1 MRKHK
6 VLLVLVSLAAMLL
19 LLPGSFLRA
28 EGTEEARKAGWEEST
43 PGRWNSLPER
53 KVKAEGDSFQADV
66 VLAPGTGVLWEK
78 KVNKIL
84 SPGDALMIEMVSS
97 GTNGTSRDYE
107 RYKAHFPVSVTVL
120 FGKDS
125 VDLPW
130 KMQVGDFFRGI
141 WYGFSPGGIRLT
153 FAFGNSAPVGS
164 MYRLGEEE
172 TVFLLGGKGESGKR
186 IRVSRDI
193 KEDFRAAYGRD
204 PKGPV
209 TRLLVSEERPSRE
222 QGPIET
228 EILLSFP
235 LLQ

>member
-6 VLLVLVSLAAMLL
+6 VLPVLVSLAAMLL
-19 LLPGSFLRA
+19 LFPGSFLRA

-78 KVNKIL
+78 KVSKIL

-107 RYKAHFPVSVTVL
+107 RYKAHFPVSVTVV

-130 KMQVGDFFRGI
+130 KKQVGDFFRGI
-141 WYGFSPGGIRLT
+141 WHGFSPGGIRLT

-164 MYRLGEEE
+164 MYRLCEEE
-172 TVFLLGGKGESGKR
+172 TVFLLGGKGDSGKR
-186 IRVSRDI
+186 IRVSRDL

-228 EILLSFP
+228 EIHLSLP

>member
-1 MRKHK
+1 MRAHR
-6 VLLVLVSLAAMLL
+6 VLPVSVSLAIMLL

-53 KVKAEGDSFQADV
+53 KVKTEGDSLQADV

-78 KVNKIL
+78 RVKKTL
-84 SPGDALMIEMVSS
+84 SPGDALVIEMVSS
-97 GTNGTSRDYE
+97 GTNETSRDYE
-107 RYKAHFPVSVTVL
+107 RYKAHFPVSVTVV

-125 VDLPW
+125 MDLPW
-130 KMQVGDFFRGI
+130 KKRVGDFFRGI

-172 TVFLLGGKGESGKR
+172 TVFLLGGKGERGKR
-186 IRVSRDI
+186 IRVSRDL

-209 TRLLVSEERPSRE
+209 ARILVSAQRPSRE
-222 QGPIET
+222 DGPIET
-228 EILLSFP
+228 EIHISSP
-235 LLQ
+235 LLK

>member
-1 MRKHK
+1 MRTHR
-6 VLLVLVSLAAMLL
+6 VLPVSVSLAVILF

-28 EGTEEARKAGWEEST
+28 EGPEEARKAGWEEST
-43 PGRWNSLPER
+43 PGRWNSWPER
-53 KVKAEGDSFQADV
+53 KVEAEGDSFQANV

-78 KVNKIL
+78 KGNKTL
-84 SPGDALMIEMVSS
+84 SPGDALVIEMISS

-107 RYKAHFPVSVTVL
+107 RYKAHFPVSVTVV
-120 FGKDS
+120 FGKDTM
-125 VDLPW
+125 DLPW
-130 KMQVGDFFRGI
+130 KKRVGDFFRGI

-172 TVFLLGGKGESGKR
+172 TVFLLGGKGERGKR
-186 IRVSRDI
+186 IRVSRNL

-209 TRLLVSEERPSRE
+209 TRILVSAQRPSRE
-222 QGPIET
+222 DGPIET
-228 EILLSFP
+228 EIHLSSP
-235 LLQ
+235 LLK

>member
-1 MRKHK
+1 MRTHK
-6 VLLVLVSLAAMLL
+6 VLPVLVSLAVLL
-19 LLPGSFLRA
+19 VLFPSSLLRA

-66 VLAPGTGVLWEK
+66 ALAPGTGVLWEK
-78 KVNKIL
+78 KVTTTL
-84 SPGDALMIEMVSS
+84 SPGDALVIEMVSS
-97 GTNGTSRDYE
+97 GTNGTSQDYD
-107 RYKAHFPVSVTVL
+107 RYKAHFPVSVTVV

-125 VDLPW
+125 MDLPW
-130 KMQVGDFFRGI
+130 KKRVGDFFRGI

-172 TVFLLGGKGESGKR
+172 TVFLLGAKEERGKR
-186 IRVSRDI
+186 ITVSRDL

-204 PKGPV
+204 PKGSV
-209 TRLLVSEERPSRE
+209 TRILVSAQRPSRE
-222 QGPIET
+222 DGPIDVT
-228 EILLSFP
+228 LRITSP

>member
-1 MRKHK
+1 MRTHR
-6 VLLVLVSLAAMLL
+6 VFPVLVPLAAMLL

-53 KVKAEGDSFQADV
+53 KVEAGGDSFRADV
-66 VLAPGTGVLWEK
+66 VLLPGTGVLWEK
-78 KVNKIL
+78 KMNKTL
-84 SPGDALMIEMVSS
+84 SPGDALVIEMVSS
-97 GTNGTSRDYE
+97 GMNGTSRDYD
-107 RYKAHFPVSVTVL
+107 RYKAHFPVSVTVV

-130 KMQVGDFFRGI
+130 KKRVGDFFRGI
-141 WYGFSPGGIRLT
+141 WNGFSPGGIRLT
-153 FAFGNSAPVGS
+153 FAFGNEAPLGS

-172 TVFLLGGKGESGKR
+172 TVFLLGGEGELGKK
-186 IRVSRDI
+186 IQGSRDI

-209 TRLLVSEERPSRE
+209 TRLLVSAKRPSRE
-222 QGPIET
+222 QGPIDVT
-228 EILLSFP
+228 LLITSP
-235 LLQ
+235 LLR